1 MLRLLSKVRE
11 KYQFSTIKYQFVIFF
26 SLLVSFILLTSAVN
40 LTSTTYT
47 YDSKLNKTDLSINLL
62 EPNPEN
68 ITFEVKNMEFEKNKF
83 IEIKTSAEALDIQS
97 FKVKINENNLNVEIT
112 NTDYIKK
119 VELSKEY
126 NESIILKYSSKDAQ
140 LSVSNNNLQIDEFA
154 IPKNILP
161 IVTGIH
167 VNSNYKN
174 PDVKVDVLT
183 KPHTREISTT
193 KLIIGIMILFI
204 FLLLVKEE
212 KFQKNKWRVR
222 LNKYD
227 LLVIL
232 FLVLAGLFTPPGIDD
247 GEILSIQRNFS
258 NMGFASTYS
267 NAYPLGQWW
276 FLINSNWANYTD
288 QVFLLRLPNLVC
300 YLITWFILDRLIIIK
315 LSKVEKLSQIRNLN
329 TTIFVI
335 FIIAWAGTLRYD
347 PIALPLLAIIF
358 ASALRFNTSK
368 NFNHLLVLV
377 IAWTLSITSSLS
389 GWISALTV
397 LIIVL
402 QNFKLLRQNLVKSSA
417 IFFFTISFL
426 LYLLFF
432 NSNPWLLR
440 NDIKSFTSSGDTHKL
455 FMFDEI
461 SRYESILRYWGS
473 AANWSLFVF
482 FIVMVT
488 AIFSIRIFK
497 QKAESG
503 EFQFLT
509 LVLFSAGGLVLT
521 TSKYGWHFQSN
532 LPIIIILSTFI
543 LHYVSSKY
551 LLLPLV
557 IIAPVGVWLSLRA
570 SNVFNY
576 TEATTIRVNGPVD
589 YFARKVP
596 EIYGMNNSLTTILL
610 LSLLVLFVSYYFW
623 QSKNLL
629 LLIFT
634 ANILVASP
642 TMAYPLL
649 DGINASGWQFT
660 KQNVYGIANQ
670 DWRCGISGTNEV
682 TQIDRNL
689 DVGYV
694 ENLEYVQGAY
704 NNSDFSYY
712 KVKDRNKKLSQLI
725 SSAENQARIA
735 IWFSGITTPQDG
747 QVLQKV
753 LNEGK
758 VVSETSLELNDNIS
772 KNDWQLVSL
781 NLDGNDQISLEIEL
795 TKPENFRMSAPSL
808 ITLTSL
814 KAVKLSKGAIST
826 YRANLINFPCEVGDE
841 KNNGVKKF
849 PVYQFGLATNMGRD
863 AIFNNELDLLPVGCL
878 EMKNSEAAGANC
890 FYKTL
895 IKGDNSWQQKNIETK
910 SEGWLLLN
918 Q

>member
-11 KYQFSTIKYQFVIFF
+11 KDQISTLKYQFVIFI
-26 SLLVSFILLTSAVN
+26 SLLVSFILLTSPVN
-40 LTSTTYT
+40 LTSTIYT

-68 ITFEVKNMEFEKNKF
+68 ITFELKNIDFKENKY
-83 IEIKTSAEALDIQS
+83 IEIKTSAEALDIHTLR
-97 FKVKINENNLNVEIT
+97 VKINDKNLNVEIT
-112 NTDYIKK
+112 NTDFIKK
-119 VELSKEY
+119 IKLSDND
-126 NESIILKYSSKDAQ
+126 NESIILKYSSKEAQ
-140 LSVSNNNLQIDEFA
+140 LLVINNNLKIDEFI
-154 IPKNILP
+154 IPKTILP

-167 VNSNYKN
+167 VNSNYEN
-174 PDVKVDVLT
+174 PDVKVDILT
-183 KPHTREISTT
+183 KPHTREIGTT
-193 KLIIGIMILFI
+193 KIIIGILILFMVFI
-204 FLLLVKEE
+204 LINKGKFE
-212 KFQKNKWRVR
+212 KNIWRIR

-232 FLVLAGLFTPPGIDD
+232 FLVLAGLLTPPGIDD

-276 FLINSNWANYTD
+276 FLLNSNWANYTD
-288 QVFLLRLPNLVC
+288 QIFLLRLPNLVC

-315 LSKVEKLSQIRNLN
+315 LSKVEKLSLIRNLN
-329 TTIFVI
+329 TTIFII
-335 FIIAWAGTLRYD
+335 FIVAWAGTLRYD

-358 ASALRFNTSK
+358 ASALDFKTSK
-368 NFNHLLVLV
+368 NFNYALVLV
-377 IAWTLSITSSLS
+377 TAWALSITSGLS
-389 GWISALTV
+389 GWIASLTL

-402 QNFKLLRQNLVKSSA
+402 QNLKFLRQNLIKSLA
-417 IFFFTISFL
+417 TFFFTISFL
-426 LYLLFF
+426 LYLLLF

-440 NDIKSFTSSGDTHKL
+440 NDIKSFTSSGETHKL

-497 QKAESG
+497 QKAGSG
-503 EFQFLT
+503 EFQFLI

-532 LPIIIILSTFI
+532 LPIIIILSTYI
-543 LHYVSSKY
+543 LQYVSVKY
-551 LLLPLV
+551 LLFPL
-557 IIAPVGVWLSLRA
+557 IIITPVGVWLSLKA
-570 SNVFNY
+570 ANVFNY

-589 YFARKVP
+589 YFARKLP
-596 EIYGMNNSLTTILL
+596 EIYGINNSLTTIS
-610 LSLLVLFVSYYFW
+610 LSTLVFLFIIYYFR
-623 QSKNLL
+623 QSKNLFL
-629 LLIFT
+629 FIFT
-634 ANILVASP
+634 ANILVAAP

-649 DGINASGWQFT
+649 DGVNASGWQFT

-682 TQIDRNL
+682 TQIDRKL

-694 ENLEYVQGAY
+694 ENLEYVQGSY
-704 NNSDFSYY
+704 YNSDFSYY
-712 KVKDRNKKLSQLI
+712 KVKNYEKEFSQLI
-725 SSAENQARIA
+725 STVSNYAKID
-735 IWFSGITTPQDG
+735 IWFSGVTTPQDG
-747 QVLQKV
+747 RVVLKV

-758 VVSETSLELNDNIS
+758 EVRKTSLELNDNIS

-781 NLDGNDQISLEIEL
+781 NLNRNDQIFLEIEL
-795 TKPENFRMSAPSL
+795 TKPENFRISTPSL
-808 ITLTSL
+808 ITFTSL
-814 KAVKLSKGAIST
+814 NEANLIKGEIST
-826 YRANLINFPCEVGDE
+826 YRANLINFPCEVGDD

-878 EMKNSEAAGANC
+878 EMKNSEASGQNC
-890 FYKTL
+890 FYETL
-895 IKGDNSWQQKNIETK
+895 IKGDNDWQQRNIKTK
-910 SEGWLLLN
+910 SKGWRLLN

>member
-1 MLRLLSKVRE
+1 
-11 KYQFSTIKYQFVIFF
+11 
-26 SLLVSFILLTSAVN
+26 VSFILLTSPVN

-47 YDSKLNKTDLSINLL
+47 FDSKLNKSNLSINLL

-83 IEIKTSAEALDIQS
+83 IEIKTSAEALDIHS
-97 FKVKINENNLNVEIT
+97 FIIKINDNNLNVEIT

-119 VELSKEY
+119 IVLSD
-126 NESIILKYSSKDAQ
+126 NNNDSIILKYSSKEAQ
-140 LSVSNNNLQIDEFA
+140 LLVINNDVQIDEFA
-154 IPKNILP
+154 IPKMILP

-167 VNSNYKN
+167 LNSNYKN
-174 PDVKVDVLT
+174 PDVMVDILT
-183 KPHTREISTT
+183 KPHAREIGTT
-193 KLIIGIMILFI
+193 KIIIGILILFLV
-204 FLLLVKEE
+204 FLLVRKVNF
-212 KFQKNKWRVR
+212 KKNIWRIR

-227 LLVIL
+227 LLVLL

-276 FLINSNWANYTD
+276 FLLNSNWANYTD

-300 YLITWFILDRLIIIK
+300 YLITWFVLDRLIIVK
-315 LSKVEKLSQIRNLN
+315 LTKVEKLSIVRNLN
-329 TTIFVI
+329 TTIFVV

-358 ASALRFNTSK
+358 ASALSFKTSK
-368 NFNHLLVLV
+368 NFNYVLV
-377 IAWTLSITSSLS
+377 MVTAWALSITSGLS
-389 GWISALTV
+389 GWIASLTI
-397 LIIVL
+397 LMIVL
-402 QNFKLLRQNLVKSSA
+402 QNLKLLRQNLIKSLA
-417 IFFFTISFL
+417 IIFFTISFL

-440 NDIKSFTSSGDTHKL
+440 NDITSFTSGGETHKL

-482 FIVMVT
+482 FIVMIT

-497 QKAESG
+497 QKVGSG
-503 EFQFLT
+503 EFQFLI
-509 LVLFSAGGLVLT
+509 LVLLSAGGLVLT

-543 LHYVSSKY
+543 LQYVSSKY
-551 LLLPLV
+551 FLLPL
-557 IIAPVGVWLSLRA
+557 IIITPVGVWLSLKA
-570 SNVFNY
+570 ANVFNY

-589 YFARKVP
+589 YFASNLP
-596 EIYGMNNSLTTILL
+596 EIYGINNSFTIITLLTMG
-610 LSLLVLFVSYYFW
+610 VLFIIYYFW

-629 LLIFT
+629 LVIFI
-634 ANILVASP
+634 ANIFVISP
-642 TMAYPLL
+642 TMAYPVF

-660 KQNVYGIANQ
+660 KQNIYGIADQ

-682 TQIDRNL
+682 TRIDRKL
-689 DVGYV
+689 DAVNV
-694 ENLEYVQGAY
+694 ENLEYVQGTY
-704 NNSDFSYY
+704 SNSNFSYY
-712 KVKDRNKKLSQLI
+712 KVKDSNKKFSQLI
-725 SSAENQARIA
+725 SSVGNQAEID
-735 IWFSGITTPQDG
+735 IWFSGVTTPQNG
-747 QVLQKV
+747 RVVLKL

-758 VVSETSLELNDNIS
+758 EVSATSLELNDNIS
-772 KNDWQLVSL
+772 KNDWQRVSL

-808 ITLTSL
+808 VTLSSL
-814 KAVKLSKGAIST
+814 KADKLSKGEIST
-826 YRANLINFPCEVGDE
+826 YRANLINFPCEVGDD
-841 KNNGVKKF
+841 KNNGVKKL

-878 EMKNSEAAGANC
+878 EMKNSEAAGQNC
-890 FYKTL
+890 FYETL
-895 IKGDNSWQQKNIETK
+895 IKGDNDWQQKNIETK
-910 SEGWLLLN
+910 SKGWGLLN